1 MNQQIQ
7 NLKLAERGAIV
18 SITAYIILSG
28 IKLAA
33 GHIFHSDA
41 LTADAFNNISDI
53 IGNIAVLIGL
63 RMAQKPADTDHKF
76 GHWKMEDLASLIT
89 SFIMFVVGFQ
99 VLYSTFIKII
109 SNQTVEIDLTG
120 AVVGVFSALVMIGV
134 YLYNKSLAKKVH
146 SKALEATAKDN
157 LSDAVTSIGTS
168 VAIIAAAFNFPI
180 VDKIAA
186 VVITFF
192 ILKTAYEIFMES
204 FFTLSDGFDEELLHK
219 YEEDILKLPKV
230 VAVKSQ
236 RGRTYGAN
244 IYLDIVLEM
253 NPDLS
258 VYESHEITEQVE
270 QLLTLKHGVFDVDIH
285 VEPSEIPHDEIFE
298 HVFDKL
304 YRFESEIQAHEVGY
318 ENLIDENYLLIDA
331 KGRYLNKAEMLQAHP
346 IQSTYL
352 SNYQMTSISQ
362 KSKLVTFE
370 IGDYVHTS
378 LWRRHE
384 NWTVIFHQIS
394 KKRNRPITR
403 YLSTH
408 SLLQYT
414 VRKTKLE
421 DLLCHSPSS
430 H

>member
-109 SNQTVEIDLTG
+109 SNQTVEIDMTG
-120 AVVGVFSALVMIGV
+120 AVVGVFSALVMIAV
-134 YLYNKSLAKKVH
+134 YLYNKSLARRVH

-168 VAIIAAAFNFPI
+168 IAIIAAAFDFQI

-186 VVITFF
+186 VIITFF

-304 YRFESEIQAHEVGY
+304 YRLESEIQAHEVGY

-331 KGRYLNKAEMLQAHP
+331 KGRYLNKADMLKAHP
-346 IQSTYL
+346 VQSTYL
-352 SNYQMTSISQ
+352 SNYQMTSVSQ

-384 NWTVIFHQIS
+384 NWTVVFHQIS
-394 KKRNRPITR
+394 KKA
-403 YLSTH
+403 
-408 SLLQYT
+408 
-414 VRKTKLE
+414 
-421 DLLCHSPSS
+421 
-430 H
+430 

>member
-1 MNQQIQ
+1 MKQQIQ

-18 SITAYIILSG
+18 SITAYIALSG

-33 GHIFHSDA
+33 GSMFHSDA

-53 IGNIAVLIGL
+53 IGNIAVLVGL

-99 VLYSTFIKII
+99 VLYSTLIKIM

-120 AVVGVFSALVMIGV
+120 AIVGIFSALVMVGV

-168 VAIIAAAFNFPI
+168 IAIIAAALNFPI
-180 VDKIAA
+180 VDKIVA
-186 VVITFF
+186 VIITFF

-219 YEEDILKLPKV
+219 YEEDILKLPKI

-236 RGRTYGAN
+236 RGRTYGSN

-285 VEPSEIPHDEIFE
+285 VEPSEIPHDELFE

-304 YRFESEIQAHEVGY
+304 YRLESEIQAHEVGY
-318 ENLIDENYLLIDA
+318 EELIDDNYLLIDA
-331 KGRYLNKAEMLQAHP
+331 KGRYLNKADMLKAHP
-346 IQSTYL
+346 VQSTYL
-352 SNYQMTSISQ
+352 SNYQMTSVSQ

-384 NWTVIFHQIS
+384 NWTVVFHQIS
-394 KKRNRPITR
+394 K
-403 YLSTH
+403 
-408 SLLQYT
+408 
-414 VRKTKLE
+414 
-421 DLLCHSPSS
+421 
-430 H
+430 

>member
-1 MNQQIQ
+1 MNQQVK

-18 SITAYIILSG
+18 SIVAYIILSG
-28 IKLAA
+28 LKLSA
-33 GHIFHSDA
+33 GSIFHSDA
-41 LTADAFNNISDI
+41 LTADAFNNLSDI
-53 IGNIAVLIGL
+53 VGNVAVLIGL

-99 VLYSTFIKII
+99 VLHSTILKLL
-109 SNQTVEIDLTG
+109 SDEVVEIDIMG
-120 AVVGVFSALVMIGV
+120 AVVGIFSAIVMIGV
-134 YLYNKSLAKKVH
+134 YVYNRRLARKVN

-157 LSDAVTSIGTS
+157 LSDAVTSVGTS
-168 VAIIAAAFNFPI
+168 VAVFAAALNFPI
-180 VDKIAA
+180 IDKIAA
-186 VVITFF
+186 IVITFF

-219 YEEDILKLPKV
+219 YEKDILKLPKV

-285 VEPSEIPHDEIFE
+285 VEPSAIPHDEIYE

-304 YRFESEIQAHEVGY
+304 YRFESEIQAHETGY
-318 ENLIDENYLLIDA
+318 ENLIDEDYLLIDA
-331 KGRYLNKAEMLQAHP
+331 KGRYLNKVEMLEAHP
-346 IQSTYL
+346 VQSTYL

-384 NWTVIFHQIS
+384 EWTVVFHQIS
-394 KKRNRPITR
+394 KK
-403 YLSTH
+403 
-408 SLLQYT
+408 Q
-414 VRKTKLE
+414 
-421 DLLCHSPSS
+421 D
-430 H
+430 

>member
-1 MNQQIQ
+1 MKQQIQ

-18 SITAYIILSG
+18 SITAYIALSG

-33 GHIFHSDA
+33 GSMFHSDA

-53 IGNIAVLIGL
+53 IGNIAVLVGL

-99 VLYSTFIKII
+99 VLYSTLIKIM

-120 AVVGVFSALVMIGV
+120 AIVGIFSALVMVGV

-168 VAIIAAAFNFPI
+168 IAIIAAALNFPI

-186 VVITFF
+186 VIITFF

-219 YEEDILKLPKV
+219 YEEDILKLPKI

-236 RGRTYGAN
+236 RGRTYGSN

-258 VYESHEITEQVE
+258 VYESHEITEQVG

-285 VEPSEIPHDEIFE
+285 VEPTEIPHDELFE

-304 YRFESEIQAHEVGY
+304 YRLESEIQAHEVGY
-318 ENLIDENYLLIDA
+318 EELIDDNYLLIDA
-331 KGRYLNKAEMLQAHP
+331 KGRYLNKADMLKAHP
-346 IQSTYL
+346 VQSTYL
-352 SNYQMTSISQ
+352 SNYQMTSVSQ

-384 NWTVIFHQIS
+384 NWTVVFHQIS
-394 KKRNRPITR
+394 KKA
-403 YLSTH
+403 
-408 SLLQYT
+408 
-414 VRKTKLE
+414 
-421 DLLCHSPSS
+421 
-430 H
+430 

>member
-7 NLKLAERGAIV
+7 NLKLAERGAII
-18 SITAYIILSG
+18 SISAYIVLSG

-53 IGNIAVLIGL
+53 IGNVAVLIGL

-99 VLYSTFIKII
+99 VLYSTFIKIM
-109 SNQTVEIDLTG
+109 SNQTVEIDMTG
-120 AVVGVFSALVMIGV
+120 AIVGIFSALVMIGV
-134 YLYNKSLAKKVH
+134 YLYNKSLAKRVH

-168 VAIIAAAFNFPI
+168 IAIIAAAFNFPI

-192 ILKTAYEIFMES
+192 ILKTAYDIFMES

-285 VEPSEIPHDEIFE
+285 VEPSDIPHDEIFE

-318 ENLIDENYLLIDA
+318 EDLIDENYLLIDA
-331 KGRYLNKAEMLQAHP
+331 KGRYLNKAEMLQSHP
-346 IQSTYL
+346 VQSTYL

-394 KKRNRPITR
+394 KKA
-403 YLSTH
+403 
-408 SLLQYT
+408 
-414 VRKTKLE
+414 
-421 DLLCHSPSS
+421 
-430 H
+430 

>member
-18 SITAYIILSG
+18 SITTYIILSG

-53 IGNIAVLIGL
+53 IGNIAVLVGL

-109 SNQTVEIDLTG
+109 SNQTVEIDMTG
-120 AVVGVFSALVMIGV
+120 AVVGAFSALVMIAV
-134 YLYNKSLAKKVH
+134 YLYNKSLARRVH

-394 KKRNRPITR
+394 KK
-403 YLSTH
+403 
-408 SLLQYT
+408 QA
-414 VRKTKLE
+414 
-421 DLLCHSPSS
+421 
-430 H
+430 

>member
-1 MNQQIQ
+1 MNQNVT
-7 NLKLAERGAIV
+7 NLKLAERGALL
-18 SITAYIILSG
+18 SIGAYIILSG
-28 IKLAA
+28 IKLVA
-33 GHIFHSDA
+33 GQLFHSDA
-41 LTADAFNNISDI
+41 LRADAFNNISDI
-53 IGNIAVLIGL
+53 IGNIAVLVGL

-99 VLYSTFIKII
+99 VLYSTLIKIM

-120 AVVGVFSALVMIGV
+120 AIVGIFSALVMVGV

-168 VAIIAAAFNFPI
+168 VAIFAAAFNFPI

-186 VVITFF
+186 VIITFF

-219 YEEDILKLPKV
+219 YEEDILKLPKIV
-230 VAVKSQ
+230 SVKSQ

-244 IYLDIVLEM
+244 IYLDVVLEM

-258 VYESHEITEQVE
+258 VYESHEVTEQVE

-285 VEPSEIPHDEIFE
+285 VEPSEIPHDEMYE
-298 HVFDKL
+298 HVYDKL
-304 YRFESEIQAHEVGY
+304 FRFETEIQAQANGY
-318 ENLIDENYLLIDA
+318 EELIDDQYLLIDA
-331 KGRYLNKAEMLQAHP
+331 KGRYRNKTQMLADHP
-346 IQSTYL
+346 IQTTYL

-384 NWTVIFHQIS
+384 NWTVVFHQIS
-394 KKRNRPITR
+394 KKA
-403 YLSTH
+403 
-408 SLLQYT
+408 
-414 VRKTKLE
+414 
-421 DLLCHSPSS
+421 
-430 H
+430 

>member
-1 MNQQIQ
+1 MKQQIQ
-7 NLKLAERGAIV
+7 NLKLAERGAII
-18 SITAYIILSG
+18 SITAYITLSG

-53 IGNIAVLIGL
+53 IGNIAVLVGL

-99 VLYSTFIKII
+99 VLYSTLIKIM
-109 SNQTVEIDLTG
+109 SNQTVEIDMTG
-120 AVVGVFSALVMIGV
+120 AIVGIFSAIVMLGV

-146 SKALEATAKDN
+146 SKALEAAAKDN

-168 VAIIAAAFNFPI
+168 IAIIAAAFNFPI
-180 VDKIAA
+180 VDKFAA

-192 ILKTAYEIFMES
+192 ILKTAYDIFMES

-285 VEPSEIPHDEIFE
+285 VEPSDIPHDEIFE

-318 ENLIDENYLLIDA
+318 EDLIDENYLLIDA
-331 KGRYLNKAEMLQAHP
+331 KGRYLNKIEMLQAHP

-394 KKRNRPITR
+394 KKA
-403 YLSTH
+403 
-408 SLLQYT
+408 
-414 VRKTKLE
+414 
-421 DLLCHSPSS
+421 
-430 H
+430 

>member
-7 NLKLAERGAIV
+7 NLKLAERGAII
-18 SITAYIILSG
+18 SITAYIALSG

-53 IGNIAVLIGL
+53 IGNIAVLVGL

-99 VLYSTFIKII
+99 VLYSTLIKIM
-109 SNQTVEIDLTG
+109 SNQTVEIDMTG
-120 AVVGVFSALVMIGV
+120 AIVGIFSALVMVGV

-157 LSDAVTSIGTS
+157 LSDAVTSIGTA
-168 VAIIAAAFNFPI
+168 VAIFAAAFNFPI

-186 VVITFF
+186 VIITFF

-219 YEEDILKLPKV
+219 YEEDILKLPKI

-285 VEPSEIPHDEIFE
+285 VEPSEIPHDELFE

-304 YRFESEIQAHEVGY
+304 YRFESEIQAHEPGY
-318 ENLIDENYLLIDA
+318 EDLIDENYLLIDA
-331 KGRYLNKAEMLQAHP
+331 KGRYLNKSEMLQAHP
-346 IQSTYL
+346 VQSTYL
-352 SNYQMTSISQ
+352 SNFQMTSVSQ

-384 NWTVIFHQIS
+384 NWTVVFHQIS
-394 KKRNRPITR
+394 KKA
-403 YLSTH
+403 
-408 SLLQYT
+408 
-414 VRKTKLE
+414 
-421 DLLCHSPSS
+421 
-430 H
+430 

>member
-18 SITAYIILSG
+18 SITTYIILSG

-53 IGNIAVLIGL
+53 IGNIAVLVGL

-109 SNQTVEIDLTG
+109 SNQTVEIDMTG
-120 AVVGVFSALVMIGV
+120 AVVGVFSALVMIAV
-134 YLYNKSLAKKVH
+134 YLYNKSLARRVH

-186 VVITFF
+186 VIITFF

-258 VYESHEITEQVE
+258 VYESHAVTEQVE

-346 IQSTYL
+346 VQSTYL

-394 KKRNRPITR
+394 KK
-403 YLSTH
+403 
-408 SLLQYT
+408 QA
-414 VRKTKLE
+414 
-421 DLLCHSPSS
+421 
-430 H
+430 

>member
-7 NLKLAERGAIV
+7 NLKLAERGAII
-18 SITAYIILSG
+18 SISAYIILSG

-53 IGNIAVLIGL
+53 IGNIAVLVGL

-109 SNQTVEIDLTG
+109 SNQPVEIDMTG
-120 AVVGVFSALVMIGV
+120 AIVGIFSALVMIGV
-134 YLYNKSLAKKVH
+134 YLYNKSLAKRVH
-146 SKALEATAKDN
+146 SKALEAAAKDN

-180 VDKIAA
+180 VDKFAA

-192 ILKTAYEIFMES
+192 ILKTAYDIFMES

-346 IQSTYL
+346 VQSTYL

-394 KKRNRPITR
+394 KKA
-403 YLSTH
+403 
-408 SLLQYT
+408 
-414 VRKTKLE
+414 
-421 DLLCHSPSS
+421 
-430 H
+430 

>member
-53 IGNIAVLIGL
+53 IGNIAVLVGL

-109 SNQTVEIDLTG
+109 SNQTVEIDMTG

-134 YLYNKSLAKKVH
+134 YLYNKSLARRVH

-258 VYESHEITEQVE
+258 VYESHEVTEQVE

-394 KKRNRPITR
+394 KK
-403 YLSTH
+403 
-408 SLLQYT
+408 
-414 VRKTKLE
+414 
-421 DLLCHSPSS
+421 
-430 H
+430 

>member
-53 IGNIAVLIGL
+53 IGNIAVLVGL

-109 SNQTVEIDLTG
+109 SNQTVEIDMTG

-134 YLYNKSLAKKVH
+134 YLYNKSLARRVH

-219 YEEDILKLPKV
+219 YEEDILELPKV

-394 KKRNRPITR
+394 KK
-403 YLSTH
+403 
-408 SLLQYT
+408 QA
-414 VRKTKLE
+414 
-421 DLLCHSPSS
+421 
-430 H
+430 

>member
-7 NLKLAERGAIV
+7 NLKLAERGAII
-18 SITAYIILSG
+18 SISAYIILSG

-53 IGNIAVLIGL
+53 IGNVAVLIGL

-99 VLYSTFIKII
+99 VLYSTFIKIM
-109 SNQTVEIDLTG
+109 SNQPVEIDMTG
-120 AVVGVFSALVMIGV
+120 AIVGIFSAIVMIGV
-134 YLYNKSLAKKVH
+134 YLYNKSLAKRVH
-146 SKALEATAKDN
+146 SKALEAAAKDN

-180 VDKIAA
+180 VDKFAA

-192 ILKTAYEIFMES
+192 ILKTAYDIFMES

-285 VEPSEIPHDEIFE
+285 VEPSDIPHDEIFE

-318 ENLIDENYLLIDA
+318 EDLIDENYLLIDA
-331 KGRYLNKAEMLQAHP
+331 KGRYLNKIEMLQSHP
-346 IQSTYL
+346 VQSTYL
-352 SNYQMTSISQ
+352 SHYQMTSISQ

-394 KKRNRPITR
+394 KKA
-403 YLSTH
+403 
-408 SLLQYT
+408 
-414 VRKTKLE
+414 
-421 DLLCHSPSS
+421 
-430 H
+430 

>member
-1 MNQQIQ
+1 MKQQIQ

-18 SITAYIILSG
+18 SITAYIALSG

-53 IGNIAVLIGL
+53 IGNIAVLVGL

-99 VLYSTFIKII
+99 VLYSTLIKIM
-109 SNQTVEIDLTG
+109 SNQVVEIDMTG
-120 AVVGVFSALVMIGV
+120 AIVGIFSAVVMVGV

-186 VVITFF
+186 VIITFF

-298 HVFDKL
+298 HVYDKL
-304 YRFESEIQAHEVGY
+304 YRLESEIQAHEGGY

-331 KGRYLNKAEMLQAHP
+331 KGRYFNKSEMLQAHP
-346 IQSTYL
+346 VQSNYL
-352 SNYQMTSISQ
+352 SNYQMTSVSQ

-384 NWTVIFHQIS
+384 NWTVVFHQIS
-394 KKRNRPITR
+394 KKA
-403 YLSTH
+403 
-408 SLLQYT
+408 
-414 VRKTKLE
+414 
-421 DLLCHSPSS
+421 
-430 H
+430 

>member
-1 MNQQIQ
+1 MKQQIQ

-18 SITAYIILSG
+18 SITAYIALSG

-33 GHIFHSDA
+33 GSMFHSDA

-53 IGNIAVLIGL
+53 IGNIAVLVGL

-99 VLYSTFIKII
+99 VLYTTLIKIM
-109 SNQTVEIDLTG
+109 SNQTVEIDMTG
-120 AVVGVFSALVMIGV
+120 AIVGIFSALVMVGV

-168 VAIIAAAFNFPI
+168 VAIFAAAFNFPI

-186 VVITFF
+186 VIITFF

-285 VEPSEIPHDEIFE
+285 VEPSEIPHDELFE

-331 KGRYLNKAEMLQAHP
+331 KGRYLNKADMLKAHP
-346 IQSTYL
+346 VQSNYL
-352 SNYQMTSISQ
+352 SNYQMTSVSQ

-384 NWTVIFHQIS
+384 NWTVVFHQIS
-394 KKRNRPITR
+394 KKA
-403 YLSTH
+403 
-408 SLLQYT
+408 
-414 VRKTKLE
+414 
-421 DLLCHSPSS
+421 
-430 H
+430 

>member
-1 MNQQIQ
+1 MKQQIQ
-7 NLKLAERGAIV
+7 NLKLAERGAII
-18 SITAYIILSG
+18 SITAYIALSG

-33 GHIFHSDA
+33 GSMFHSDA

-53 IGNIAVLIGL
+53 IGNIAVLVGL

-99 VLYSTFIKII
+99 VLYSTLIKIM
-109 SNQTVEIDLTG
+109 SNQVVEIDMTG
-120 AVVGVFSALVMIGV
+120 AIVGIFSALVMVGV

-168 VAIIAAAFNFPI
+168 VAIFAAAFNFPI

-186 VVITFF
+186 VIITFF
-192 ILKTAYEIFMES
+192 ILKTAYDIFMES

-270 QLLTLKHGVFDVDIH
+270 QLLTLKHGVFDADIH

-304 YRFESEIQAHEVGY
+304 YRLESEIQAHEPGY
-318 ENLIDENYLLIDA
+318 EDLIDENYLLIDA
-331 KGRYLNKAEMLQAHP
+331 KGRYLNKTEMLQVHP
-346 IQSTYL
+346 VQSTYL
-352 SNYQMTSISQ
+352 SNYQMTSVSQ

-384 NWTVIFHQIS
+384 NWTVVFHQIS
-394 KKRNRPITR
+394 KKE
-403 YLSTH
+403 H
-408 SLLQYT
+408 
-414 VRKTKLE
+414 
-421 DLLCHSPSS
+421 
-430 H
+430 

>member
-1 MNQQIQ
+1 MKQQIQ
-7 NLKLAERGAIV
+7 NLKLAERGAII
-18 SITAYIILSG
+18 SITAYIALSG

-53 IGNIAVLIGL
+53 IGNIAVLVGL

-99 VLYSTFIKII
+99 VLYSTLIKIM
-109 SNQTVEIDLTG
+109 SNQTVEIDMTG
-120 AVVGVFSALVMIGV
+120 AIVGIFSAFVMIGV

-146 SKALEATAKDN
+146 SKALEATAKDS

-186 VVITFF
+186 VIITFF

-219 YEEDILKLPKV
+219 YEEDILKLPKI

-304 YRFESEIQAHEVGY
+304 YRLESEIQAHEPGY
-318 ENLIDENYLLIDA
+318 EDLIDENYLLIDA

-346 IQSTYL
+346 VQSTYL
-352 SNYQMTSISQ
+352 SNYQMTSVSQ

-384 NWTVIFHQIS
+384 NWTVVFHQIS
-394 KKRNRPITR
+394 KKA
-403 YLSTH
+403 
-408 SLLQYT
+408 
-414 VRKTKLE
+414 
-421 DLLCHSPSS
+421 
-430 H
+430 

>member
-1 MNQQIQ
+1 MKQQIQ

-18 SITAYIILSG
+18 SITAYIALSG

-33 GHIFHSDA
+33 GSMFHSDA

-53 IGNIAVLIGL
+53 IGNIAVLVGL

-99 VLYSTFIKII
+99 VLYSTLIKIM
-109 SNQTVEIDLTG
+109 SNQTVEIDMTG
-120 AVVGVFSALVMIGV
+120 AIVGIFSALVMVGV

-168 VAIIAAAFNFPI
+168 VAIFAAAFNFPI

-186 VVITFF
+186 VIITFF

-219 YEEDILKLPKV
+219 YEEDILKLPKI
-230 VAVKSQ
+230 VAVRSQ

-298 HVFDKL
+298 HVYDKL
-304 YRFESEIQAHEVGY
+304 YRLESEIQAHEPGY
-318 ENLIDENYLLIDA
+318 EDLIDENYLLIDA
-331 KGRYLNKAEMLQAHP
+331 KGRYLNKSEMLQAHP
-346 IQSTYL
+346 VQSTYL
-352 SNYQMTSISQ
+352 SNYQMTSVSQ

-384 NWTVIFHQIS
+384 NWTVVFHQIS
-394 KKRNRPITR
+394 KKA
-403 YLSTH
+403 
-408 SLLQYT
+408 
-414 VRKTKLE
+414 
-421 DLLCHSPSS
+421 
-430 H
+430 

>member
-109 SNQTVEIDLTG
+109 SNQTVEIDMTG

-134 YLYNKSLAKKVH
+134 YLYNKSLARRVH

-394 KKRNRPITR
+394 KK
-403 YLSTH
+403 
-408 SLLQYT
+408 QA
-414 VRKTKLE
+414 
-421 DLLCHSPSS
+421 
-430 H
+430 

>member
-1 MNQQIQ
+1 MNQQVR
-7 NLKLAERGAIV
+7 NLKLAERGAII
-18 SITAYIILSG
+18 SILAYLLLSG
-28 IKLAA
+28 LKLSA
-33 GHIFHSDA
+33 GTIFHSDA

-53 IGNIAVLIGL
+53 VGNVAVLIGL

-99 VLYSTFIKII
+99 VLHSTILKLL
-109 SNQTVEIDLTG
+109 SDEVVEIDMMG
-120 AVVGVFSALVMIGV
+120 AVVGIFSAIIMIGV
-134 YLYNKSLAKKVH
+134 YFYNRNLARKVH
-146 SKALEATAKDN
+146 SKALEAAAKDN
-157 LSDAVTSIGTS
+157 LSDAVTSVGTS
-168 VAIIAAAFNFPI
+168 VAVFAAALNFPI

-186 VVITFF
+186 IVITFF
-192 ILKTAYEIFMES
+192 ILKTAYDIFMES

-285 VEPSEIPHDEIFE
+285 VEPSEIPHDEIYE

-304 YRFESEIQAHEVGY
+304 YRFESEIQAHEKGY
-318 ENLIDENYLLIDA
+318 EDLIDEDYLLIDA
-331 KGRYLNKAEMLQAHP
+331 KGRYHNKEEMLLAHP
-346 IQSTYL
+346 VQSTYL
-352 SNYQMTSISQ
+352 SNYQMTSVSQ

-384 NWTVIFHQIS
+384 RWTVVFHQIS
-394 KKRNRPITR
+394 KK
-403 YLSTH
+403 
-408 SLLQYT
+408 QDA
-414 VRKTKLE
+414 KTSQP
-421 DLLCHSPSS
+421 D
-430 H
+430 

>member
-7 NLKLAERGAIV
+7 NLKLAERGAII
-18 SITAYIILSG
+18 SITAYIALSG

-53 IGNIAVLIGL
+53 IGNIAVLVGL

-99 VLYSTFIKII
+99 VLYSTLIKIM
-109 SNQTVEIDLTG
+109 SNQTVEIDMTG
-120 AVVGVFSALVMIGV
+120 AIVGIFSALVMVGV

-157 LSDAVTSIGTS
+157 LSDAVTSIGTA
-168 VAIIAAAFNFPI
+168 VAIFAAAFNFPI

-186 VVITFF
+186 VIITFF
-192 ILKTAYEIFMES
+192 ILKTAYDIFMES
-204 FFTLSDGFDEELLHK
+204 FFTLSDGFNEELLHK
-219 YEEDILKLPKV
+219 YEEDILKLPKI

-331 KGRYLNKAEMLQAHP
+331 KGRYLNKSEMLQAHP
-346 IQSTYL
+346 VQSTYL
-352 SNYQMTSISQ
+352 SNFQMTSVSQ

-384 NWTVIFHQIS
+384 NWTVVFHQIS
-394 KKRNRPITR
+394 KKA
-403 YLSTH
+403 
-408 SLLQYT
+408 
-414 VRKTKLE
+414 
-421 DLLCHSPSS
+421 
-430 H
+430 

>member
-109 SNQTVEIDLTG
+109 SNQTVEIDMTG

-134 YLYNKSLAKKVH
+134 YLYNKSLARRVH

-346 IQSTYL
+346 VQSTYL

-394 KKRNRPITR
+394 KK
-403 YLSTH
+403 
-408 SLLQYT
+408 QA
-414 VRKTKLE
+414 
-421 DLLCHSPSS
+421 
-430 H
+430 

>member
-7 NLKLAERGAIV
+7 NLKLAERGAII
-18 SITAYIILSG
+18 SISAYIILSG

-53 IGNIAVLIGL
+53 IGNVAVLIGL

-99 VLYSTFIKII
+99 VLYSTFTKII
-109 SNQTVEIDLTG
+109 SNQTVEIDMTG
-120 AVVGVFSALVMIGV
+120 AIVGIFSALVMIGV
-134 YLYNKSLAKKVH
+134 YLYNKSLAKRVH
-146 SKALEATAKDN
+146 SKALEAAAKDN

-180 VDKIAA
+180 VDKFAA

-192 ILKTAYEIFMES
+192 ILKTAYDIFMES

-285 VEPSEIPHDEIFE
+285 VEPSDIPHDEIFE

-318 ENLIDENYLLIDA
+318 EDLIDENYLLIDA
-331 KGRYLNKAEMLQAHP
+331 KGRYLNKIEMLQSHP
-346 IQSTYL
+346 VQSTYL

-394 KKRNRPITR
+394 KK
-403 YLSTH
+403 
-408 SLLQYT
+408 QA
-414 VRKTKLE
+414 
-421 DLLCHSPSS
+421 
-430 H
+430 

>member
-53 IGNIAVLIGL
+53 IGNIAVLVGL

-109 SNQTVEIDLTG
+109 SNQTVEIDMTG

-134 YLYNKSLAKKVH
+134 YLYNKSLARRVH

-157 LSDAVTSIGTS
+157 LSDAITSIGTS

-270 QLLTLKHGVFDVDIH
+270 QLLTLKHGIFDVDIH

-394 KKRNRPITR
+394 KK
-403 YLSTH
+403 
-408 SLLQYT
+408 QA
-414 VRKTKLE
+414 
-421 DLLCHSPSS
+421 
-430 H
+430 

>member
-53 IGNIAVLIGL
+53 IGNVAVLVGL

-109 SNQTVEIDLTG
+109 SNQTVEIDMTG
-120 AVVGVFSALVMIGV
+120 AVVGLFSALVMIAV
-134 YLYNKSLAKKVH
+134 YLYNKSLAKRVH

-168 VAIIAAAFNFPI
+168 IAIITAAFNFPI

-331 KGRYLNKAEMLQAHP
+331 KGRYHNKAEMLQAHP
-346 IQSTYL
+346 VQSTYL

-394 KKRNRPITR
+394 KK
-403 YLSTH
+403 
-408 SLLQYT
+408 QA
-414 VRKTKLE
+414 
-421 DLLCHSPSS
+421 
-430 H
+430 

>member
-1 MNQQIQ
+1 MKQQIQ
-7 NLKLAERGAIV
+7 NLKLAEHGAIV
-18 SITAYIILSG
+18 SITAYIALSG

-33 GHIFHSDA
+33 GSMFHSDA

-53 IGNIAVLIGL
+53 IGNIAVLVGL

-99 VLYSTFIKII
+99 VLYSTLIKIM

-120 AVVGVFSALVMIGV
+120 AIVGIFSALVMVGV
-134 YLYNKSLAKKVH
+134 YLCNKSLAKKVH

-168 VAIIAAAFNFPI
+168 VAIFAAAFNFPI

-186 VVITFF
+186 VIITFF
-192 ILKTAYEIFMES
+192 ILKTAYDIFMES

-219 YEEDILKLPKV
+219 YEEDILKLPKI

-304 YRFESEIQAHEVGY
+304 YRLESEIQAHEVGY

-331 KGRYLNKAEMLQAHP
+331 KGRYLNKSEMLLAHP
-346 IQSTYL
+346 VQSTYL
-352 SNYQMTSISQ
+352 SNYQMTSVSQ

-384 NWTVIFHQIS
+384 NWTVVFHQIS
-394 KKRNRPITR
+394 KKA
-403 YLSTH
+403 
-408 SLLQYT
+408 
-414 VRKTKLE
+414 
-421 DLLCHSPSS
+421 
-430 H
+430 

>member
-1 MNQQIQ
+1 MKQQIQ

-18 SITAYIILSG
+18 SITAYIALSG

-33 GHIFHSDA
+33 GSMFHSDA

-53 IGNIAVLIGL
+53 IGNIAVLVGL

-99 VLYSTFIKII
+99 VLYSTLIKIM

-120 AVVGVFSALVMIGV
+120 AIVGIFSALVMVGV

-168 VAIIAAAFNFPI
+168 IAIIAAALNFPI
-180 VDKIAA
+180 VDKIVA
-186 VVITFF
+186 VIITFF

-219 YEEDILKLPKV
+219 YEEDILKLPKI

-236 RGRTYGAN
+236 RGRTYGSN

-285 VEPSEIPHDEIFE
+285 VEPSEIPHDELFE

-304 YRFESEIQAHEVGY
+304 YRLESEIQAHEVGY
-318 ENLIDENYLLIDA
+318 EELIDDNYLLIDA
-331 KGRYLNKAEMLQAHP
+331 KGRYLNKADMLKAHP
-346 IQSTYL
+346 VQSTYL
-352 SNYQMTSISQ
+352 SNYQMTSVSQ

-384 NWTVIFHQIS
+384 NWTVVFHQIS
-394 KKRNRPITR
+394 KKGLYNFC
-403 YLSTH
+403 SG
-408 SLLQYT
+408 
-414 VRKTKLE
+414 
-421 DLLCHSPSS
+421 
-430 H
+430 

>member
-1 MNQQIQ
+1 MNQQIK

-53 IGNIAVLIGL
+53 IGNIAVLVGL

-109 SNQTVEIDLTG
+109 SNQTVEIDMTG

-134 YLYNKSLAKKVH
+134 YLYNKSLARRVH

-394 KKRNRPITR
+394 KK
-403 YLSTH
+403 
-408 SLLQYT
+408 QA
-414 VRKTKLE
+414 
-421 DLLCHSPSS
+421 
-430 H
+430 